1 MIRKVLRKFGRLL
14 GHRPPA
20 MQVAALCR
28 NPKNGKV
35 LLITSRGTKRWII
48 PKGWPMPGRSLA
60 AAAAQ
65 EAWEEAGVHGE
76 VEERAMGSY
85 HYDKWQDEGYT
96 IPVQVQVFS
105 LSADRLDDTFPET
118 QQRRREWFTPTEAAA
133 RVDEP
138 ELKVMLARLDRA

>member
-1 MIRKVLRKFGRLL
+1 MRKLLRKFGRLL

-28 NPKNGKV
+28 DPKNGKV

-65 EAWEEAGVHGE
+65 EAWEEAGVRGTVGDH
-76 VEERAMGSY
+76 ALGSY

-96 IPVQVQVFS
+96 VPVVVQIFS
-105 LSADRLDDTFPET
+105 LQVDKLDETFPET
-118 QQRRREWFTPTEAAA
+118 GERRREWVTPAEAAR

-138 ELKVMLARLDRA
+138 ELKVLLARLGRA